1 MKTSKHDQLKAAYA
15 LNLWTV
21 SISQIIDYNDVNIL
35 EQEYNTIMNNLNL
48 ENMPKD
54 EALLDV
60 IKEILDE
67 ITKLRLDEGDR
78 KIVEMEYQ
86 HQLRNAVWA
95 AVPNVGAI
103 FATSNPIAI
112 GLTLATQVGIGYMNY
127 RRNKAQN
134 ELNYEKSKW
143 QLQRNRLQHL
153 HGLQK
158 QLFDTAWRLADTY
171 EFPDQYRLTASQ
183 ISEYNTALMESNPV
197 RRYNNLNALRSS
209 FDAYP
214 AFWYQIGSTAN
225 SIFRNDKYTPDLEAK
240 SRYRA
245 YAIECFEKYR
255 QLNQFNL
262 LRHDILTS
270 SWALEYLELMDMNQT
285 HDFQE
290 ALSLIKTAEAYS
302 GNALDVLELCAF
314 AYLRVRDY
322 KNAAR
327 LFHLLVNKDYNSAI
341 NTQIL
346 SGLYILSMH
355 NGNSEQRANA
365 KFEYR
370 QLYNIADP
378 KYILEMPPEN
388 MDLSQWDP
396 SWNYEENKKE
406 SFDQFIQRQQ
416 EEKKRDEELKN
427 EAKKEARP
435 FYQRPILIAY
445 QTGLEDEA
453 EYFLGILNENR
464 NKLDPS
470 LPSPSRCKLSDYKR
484 NREELER
491 KGTHIIMLGD
501 SNEAKTLYKNANN
514 GRWDYYNLG
523 MRFVTYGNKTV
534 LLTRPLKNNQIDD
547 LIKLAREVNEKH
559 PIKIPDA
566 QTVKCTFLKELF
578 EGHFNEPTDA
588 FATVLTSVLL
598 SPLLVLG
605 QTCEGIVNGMQ
616 SAQNL
621 SVKKEL
627 DFLQYCIA
635 IYQYLDSKKAI
646 ID

>member
-245 YAIECFEKYR
+245 YAIECLK
-255 QLNQFNL
+255 N
-262 LRHDILTS
+262 I
-270 SWALEYLELMDMNQT
+270 A
-285 HDFQE
+285 
-290 ALSLIKTAEAYS
+290 SLI
-302 GNALDVLELCAF
+302 N
-314 AYLRVRDY
+314 
-322 KNAAR
+322 
-327 LFHLLVNKDYNSAI
+327 
-341 NTQIL
+341 
-346 SGLYILSMH
+346 
-355 NGNSEQRANA
+355 
-365 KFEYR
+365 
-370 QLYNIADP
+370 
-378 KYILEMPPEN
+378 
-388 MDLSQWDP
+388 
-396 SWNYEENKKE
+396 
-406 SFDQFIQRQQ
+406 
-416 EEKKRDEELKN
+416 
-427 EAKKEARP
+427 
-435 FYQRPILIAY
+435 LI
-445 QTGLEDEA
+445 
-453 EYFLGILNENR
+453 
-464 NKLDPS
+464 
-470 LPSPSRCKLSDYKR
+470 CCV
-484 NREELER
+484 
-491 KGTHIIMLGD
+491 M
-501 SNEAKTLYKNANN
+501 
-514 GRWDYYNLG
+514 
-523 MRFVTYGNKTV
+523 
-534 LLTRPLKNNQIDD
+534 
-547 LIKLAREVNEKH
+547 
-559 PIKIPDA
+559 
-566 QTVKCTFLKELF
+566 
-578 EGHFNEPTDA
+578 
-588 FATVLTSVLL
+588 
-598 SPLLVLG
+598 
-605 QTCEGIVNGMQ
+605 
-616 SAQNL
+616 
-621 SVKKEL
+621 
-627 DFLQYCIA
+627 
-635 IYQYLDSKKAI
+635 IY
-646 ID
+646 